1 MMVDSQRKTTFAY
14 VLFAMA
20 FVMVLL
26 PSVLAATTAST
37 GRNGRP
43 AYPVD
48 QQIPIGSP
56 FGVCHGE
63 LENNTII
70 AQSAIAQTGMAW
82 NRKDFPWSYFQPVP
96 TDNFTRITDP
106 NDYYQK
112 FIANM
117 TTLGIKMLP
126 ILDYGVWWL
135 DPNGWYIPPAN
146 ISRWQQF
153 VHAAVTEYQDRM
165 QLWEVW
171 NEPNNQYGNDKGTWE
186 DFFLVLI
193 TAARTIKL
201 VNDSLDVLV
210 GGLGGTREFEFLEA
224 LMKNLTGT
232 PANVPGYATAKELFV
247 GIAFHPYN
255 GVPEDLAY
263 SLSRYDEILSRYNW
277 TTRHGARHWI
287 TEIGGETDDP
297 EDGTGG
303 FLVDPQRELATMVIK
318 QATIATTWRVDGL
331 IWYEYRDDNPPGVF
345 TSDFGHMGIIFN
357 DGTWK
362 PAAHAWNWTNK
373 FLGNGHVDM
382 MPVPL
387 PDSITGLVAKDQQL
401 YDGLERWIVVAW
413 NPRHHGAV
421 QTSIQFTT
429 SIVKAMLYD
438 HASTHS
444 VQVTPA
450 GNTMIIDVGHE
461 PVLLVVDCA
470 PGSSCTFVAC
480 LDLLGGLFWMLL
492 GGSAMLVGLVVV
504 VSTLRRNA

>member
-1 MMVDSQRKTTFAY
+1 MISFASILLAITILTF
-14 VLFAMA
+14 M
-20 FVMVLL
+20 L
-26 PSVLAATTAST
+26 PAILATASGKT
-37 GRNGRP
+37 GGTNGP
-43 AYPVD
+43 TFPVS
-48 QQIPIGSP
+48 QQVPIGSP

-63 LENNTII
+63 LENDTII
-70 AQSAIAQTGMAW
+70 ARSAIARTGMAW
-82 NRKDFPWSYFQPVP
+82 NRKDFPWSHFQPVP
-96 TDNFTRITDP
+96 TDIFSRIADP

-117 TTLGIKMLP
+117 TALGIKMLP

-153 VHAAVTEYQDRM
+153 VYASVTEYQDRM

-171 NEPNNQYGNDKGTWE
+171 NEPNNQYGNEKGTWE

-210 GGLGGTREFEFLEA
+210 GGLGGKHEFEFLDA

-232 PANVPGYATAKELFV
+232 PANVPGYATAKDLFI

-277 TTRHGARHWI
+277 TARQGARHWI

-297 EDGTGG
+297 ADGTGG

-331 IWYEYRDDNPPGVF
+331 IWYEYRDDSPPGVF
-345 TSDFGHMGIIFN
+345 MSDFGHMGIIFN

-362 PAAHAWNWTNK
+362 PAAHAWNWTNR

-387 PDSITGLVAKDQQL
+387 PDTIAGIVARDEQH
-401 YDGLERWIVVAW
+401 YGGLERWIIVAW
-413 NPRHHGAV
+413 NPRHHGTVYA
-421 QTSIQFTT
+421 SIQFTT
-429 SIVKAMLYD
+429 NIANATEFD
-438 HASTHS
+438 HASAS
-444 VQVTPA
+444 SARVASAANFVSI
-450 GNTMIIDVGHE
+450 NVGHE

-470 PGSSCTFVAC
+470 PGSSCTFTASSDV
-480 LDLLGGLFWMLL
+480 LGGVMWALL
-492 GGSAMLVGLVVV
+492 GGSAVLLGLAVAVPAR
-504 VSTLRRNA
+504 RRNV